1 MTIAW
6 YLGRRILLL
15 VPILLGVTFI
25 TFALT
30 RILPGNPV
38 DVLVGRYVSPHQRE
52 IIAHQSGSG
61 SSLLRAVRDLR
72 GEPPARQPGP
82 LVHDRSPGR
91 SDLDTRLPATLE
103 LTFYGMLIAVLLA
116 VPLGV
121 IAALRRNTWIDGVAR
136 VLGPT
141 GLSLPVFW
149 VGIMLSALLAYR
161 IGIAPPPVGRLP
173 MRVQPPPQVTGV
185 YTIDSILTRN
195 WSTLGATLDQIW
207 LPAFVMG
214 IAVMAPIMRQV
225 RQGMIEAL
233 DAPPTLALRALGL
246 RPSSIVLRHALK
258 NAMLP
263 VLTVIAVVFGFLLG
277 GSVLIENIF
286 SWPGIGLYVYNAIST
301 SDFPAVQGFIL
312 YATTM
317 YIVVFLVVDI
327 LYLVLDPRVRY

>member
-1 MTIAW
+1 MNIAW
-6 YLGRRILLL
+6 YVGRRILLL

-52 IIAHQSGSG
+52 LIAHQLGLDRPFYVQYVIYVG
-61 SSLLRAVRDLR
+61 NLLHGNL
-72 GEPPARQPGP
+72 G
-82 LVHDRSPGR
+82 RSFTTGR
-91 SDLDTRLPATLE
+91 PVVSDLDTRLPATLE
-103 LTFYGMLIAVLLA
+103 LTFYGMLIAVVLA

-136 VLGPT
+136 VLGLT

-161 IGIAPPPVGRLP
+161 LGIAPPPVGRLP
-173 MRVQPPPQVTGV
+173 IGVQPPAHITGV

-246 RPSSIVLRHALK
+246 RPSSIVLRHGLK